1 MSVDELTGFGI
12 PRGTIEDNWGSQMG
26 NLAVTNEPV
35 IRERDAS
42 VRPRRTTRVVISLSL
57 RIGVIGPAGAIELV
71 AGRSVAVNK
80 YGCKIE
86 SRKPLPP
93 NQAVDITVFATGK
106 KGRGK
111 VVWVDSH
118 ANKDGNYEFAVQFDE
133 PCNLWGVEFP
143 PEDWEAEKES
153 QTPMPPSTPAQEIS
167 SETSNQAAPTIQTD
181 QAVTGAHID
190 SAIGAVANSGVPA
203 DSLQTEVVGA
213 TPQEPVFKDELETV
227 DLTPMI
233 SAAAAGMSAE
243 VSEART
249 PASSIQQASDSEI
262 AAASDG
268 SKITSEKPSIS
279 LPSTALTPS
288 SETEAASS
296 PSVDNKVSPAPDADP
311 VSQLPELEVSRSSPA
326 TPADRLAEAVR
337 DLIHSTVSTEGA
349 IATERL
355 VKALENRMA
364 RMQLDALDQLTKQIQ
379 SVVSA
384 QTSVLK
390 QRADEIASQSQQ
402 VLSAR
407 LQQMAE
413 AADQNAKA
421 VQGEAVSAI
430 EKAMD
435 SLHNQVAEQLPQMET
450 KFLEQ
455 CRSLAEQ
462 SLSGIVENSLRTMSL
477 RIEEASKGLETMEE
491 RTKKIL
497 LDTSVQLEQDA
508 ATKIDETTKHME
520 AQLKEMAQRVYSNLQ
535 QYTVAEL
542 SRRQQAVEAAFQ
554 KQMQA
559 VSESSVQE
567 VQGALARM
575 LQGLVEKM
583 RPAPSQEGSNS
594 SAT

>member
-1 MSVDELTGFGI
+1 MSVDELTGLGI
-12 PRGTIEDNWGSQMG
+12 PSGTIEDNWGSQME
-26 NLAVTNEPV
+26 NLAVSTEL
-35 IRERDAS
+35 IIKEQDAS

-57 RIGVIGPAGAIELV
+57 RIGVVGPAGANELI

-86 SRKPLPP
+86 SRKPLPA

-111 VVWVDSH
+111 VVWADSH
-118 ANKDGNYEFAVQFDE
+118 ANKDGNYEFAVQFDK

-153 QTPMPPSTPAQEIS
+153 QTPMPPSTPGEAIS
-167 SETSNQAAPTIQTD
+167 FETSNQAAPTIQTD
-181 QAVTGAHID
+181 QAVTGANVA
-190 SAIGAVANSGVPA
+190 SAIGAVANSSVQA
-203 DSLQTEVVGA
+203 DSLQTMVA
-213 TPQEPVFKDELETV
+213 RTTPQEPVFKDESETV

-233 SAAAAGMSAE
+233 SAAATGMSAE
-243 VSEART
+243 GSQART
-249 PASSIQQASDSEI
+249 PASSLQQASDSEI

-268 SKITSEKPSIS
+268 SKITTERTSIP
-279 LPSTALTPS
+279 LPSTAPTPS
-288 SETEAASS
+288 SETETASF
-296 PSVDNKVSPAPDADP
+296 PSVHNKVSPAPTADS
-311 VSQLPELEVSRSSPA
+311 VSQLPELKVSRSSPP
-326 TPADRLAEAVR
+326 TPANRLAEAVR
-337 DLIHSTVSTEGA
+337 DLIQSTVSTEGS

-364 RMQLDALDQLTKQIQ
+364 RTQLDVLDRLTKQIQ

-390 QRADEIASQSQQ
+390 QKADEIASQSQQ
-402 VLSAR
+402 ALSVR

-435 SLHNQVAEQLPQMET
+435 SIHNQVAEQLPQME
-450 KFLEQ
+450 KNFLEQ

-462 SLSGIVENSLRTMSL
+462 SVSGIVENSLRTMSL

-497 LDTSVQLEQDA
+497 LDTSVQLEQHA

-575 LQGLVEKM
+575 LQGLAEKM
-583 RPAPSQEGSNS
+583 RPAPSQEISNS
-594 SAT
+594 NAA